1 MNIQI
6 IFKMSKTIPSSVKLN
21 SEAYQFILDVSDNWN
36 DYGYET
42 LISLDVFYKGE
53 QVILNSIFH
62 GFSKHED
69 SKWDFSKLFT
79 DKSTVLLFD
88 YIPAEIVTFSGI
100 DLYRELFTKL
110 PINVVYDYLTRIND
124 IAYNGNITSELSTIN
139 EGRWPDFVTVS
150 FFRTLF
156 EENRWHKFGKSS
168 EITNDKKAEQI
179 LEEECNNISSML
191 NVLHSQIKTAFSKKV
206 SFEINSDFFD
216 KRSIQ
221 DNIKLKNNINLAPLP
236 TNCFALIGENGI
248 GKTTLLRSI
257 LKKYSFEKKSE
268 NSVFSQVA
276 LISFDTNSQSYSN
289 DKNDFRRIYINT
301 NQLSSANSAN
311 QDFSDIMISSL
322 DKLAL
327 TICRTPEY
335 DLNVLTKAFE
345 NFSFDKA
352 MKNIEQLIFDYIE
365 AKSRLYS
372 KQNRNALRNQLE
384 TDKEVLKDGIQKLS
398 SGQKMILGILL
409 SLSSII
415 MAKSLILIDEP
426 ENTLHPPF
434 IMNLIDALNILAVEQ
449 DSMVILSTHSPLI
462 LQQLIKENVVIMS
475 SNSDEEI
482 ILSNPKLETYA
493 SSVDKLNDYIF
504 GVDIRESGYLKF
516 LTNIHNN
523 YPKLTLK
530 DIQQKWNLTPHAMT
544 YVAESFYSINDNLR

>member
-1 MNIQI
+1 
-6 IFKMSKTIPSSVKLN
+6 MSKTIPASVKL
-21 SEAYQFILDVSDNWN
+21 SSDTYQFVFDVSDNWN
-36 DYGYET
+36 DYGYKT
-42 LISLDVFYKGE
+42 MISLDVFYKGE
-53 QVILNSIFH
+53 QVISNSIFH

-100 DLYRELFTKL
+100 DLYRELFTNL

-124 IAYNGNITSELSTIN
+124 IAYNENITNELSTIN

-156 EENRWHKFGKSS
+156 EGNRWHKFGESS
-168 EITNDKKAEQI
+168 EITNDEKAKQI

-221 DNIKLKNNINLAPLP
+221 DNIKLKNNIELAPLP

-257 LKKYSFEKKSE
+257 LKNYSFEKKSE

-276 LISFDTNSQSYSN
+276 LISFDTNSQSYS
-289 DKNDFRRIYINT
+289 DEKKDFRRIYINT
-301 NQLSSANSAN
+301 NQLSSDNSIN
-311 QDFSDIMISSL
+311 QDFSDIMILSL

-327 TICRTPEY
+327 TISRTPEY

-352 MKNIEQLIFDYIE
+352 MQNIERLIFDYIK
-365 AKSRLYS
+365 AKSSLYS
-372 KQNRNALRNQLE
+372 NPNRNTLKNQLE
-384 TDKEVLKDGIQKLS
+384 TDKEFLKGGIQKLS

-462 LQQLIKENVVIMS
+462 LQQLIKENVIIM
-475 SNSDEEI
+475 NLISDEEVV
-482 ILSNPKLETYA
+482 LSNPTLETYA
-493 SSVDKLNDYIF
+493 TRVDKLNDYIF
-504 GVDIRESGYLKF
+504 GVDISESGYLKF
-516 LTNIHNN
+516 LSNIHKNH
-523 YPKLTLK
+523 PELSLE
-530 DIQQKWNLTPHAMT
+530 DIQEKWKLTPHAMT
-544 YVAESFYSINDNLR
+544 FVANSFNKSIKKG